1 MVEEIYWPH
10 SFSCDALLTSPGWR
24 TFGETSWWISP
35 LTTTRWVSSR
45 GIRNTL
51 VITLTNLLKQDL
63 TFSSNIFYEPFNA
76 DFAAV
81 NASLSS
87 RSNSSSC
94 SGCNGSDGDST
105 SSCGSSKILTWT
117 GKYKSGAIA
126 GATVGEYNLGTSAG
140 KWIFFGQGR

>member
-1 MVEEIYWPH
+1 M
-10 SFSCDALLTSPGWR
+10 
-24 TFGETSWWISP
+24 
-35 LTTTRWVSSR
+35 
-45 GIRNTL
+45 

-63 TFSSNIFYEPFNA
+63 TFSSNIFYESFNA

-105 SSCGSSKILTWT
+105 SSCVSSKILTWT

-126 GATVGEYNLGTSAG
+126 GATVGEYNLGTRAG
-140 KWIFFGQGR
+140 K

>member
-1 MVEEIYWPH
+1 MVEEIYWPDG
-10 SFSCDALLTSPGWR
+10 FSCNAQFTSPRWR
-24 TFGETSWWISP
+24 TLGEISWWISP
-35 LTTTRWVSSR
+35 FTTTKWVSSR

-76 DFAAV
+76 DFATA

-94 SGCNGSDGDST
+94 SGGNGSDGDST

-117 GKYKSGAIA
+117 GKYKSGAIVS
-126 GATVGEYNLGTSAG
+126 ATVGKYNLETRAG
-140 KWIFFGQGR
+140 KWIFFGQGQ